1 MNREKAMEMLER
13 LRMRTEDRGATPNE
27 AAMAASLAEKIAKR
41 YGLDLEAKQGQSRF
55 TIKEKRLPKWA
66 VVVCCA
72 MEKRFK
78 INGYFRHLG
87 GQPAEIT
94 FKGPVHLTSVAA
106 WLVRAIKIDLDKRS
120 YVEARAMGLKSG
132 ELVRFRNQFR
142 LSAAW
147 EIGDR
152 LNPEPRVAPTSKQ
165 VKEAAEQAEEDAR
178 EMRRKYAEMLRRMSP
193 AEREAEF
200 QKVMR
205 DQRAISNGRA
215 FGKEV
220 EIGTNAVGDQTTTPL
235 RLEHSK

>member
-41 YGLDLEAKQGQSRF
+41 YGLDLDPKQGKSRF

-66 VVVCCA
+66 AVVCVA
-72 MEKRFK
+72 MEKRF
-78 INGYFRHLG
+78 GVG
-87 GQPAEIT
+87 GFFQHMQGKPAEIT
-94 FKGPVHLTSVAA
+94 FTGPVHLTGVAA

-120 YVEARAMGLKSG
+120 YVEARALGLKG
-132 ELVRFRNQFR
+132 GQLLRFRNQFR

-147 EIGDR
+147 EISDR
-152 LNPEPRVAPTSKQ
+152 LNPDHRVSPTSKQ
-165 VKEAAEQAEEDAR
+165 AKEAAEQAAGDAR
-178 EMRRKYAEMLRRMSP
+178 EMRRKYAEMLRRMTP

-200 QKVMR
+200 EKVMR

-220 EIGTNAVGDQTTTPL
+220 EIGTNAVGDQSGERL
-235 RLEHSK
+235 RLEHVQ